1 LSLALGLSRVKRPR
15 PARVVRRAGTYYYTT
30 DGKFAGTVHI
40 AGLFRSVTV
49 TARTHTI
56 RLGNRVKLFGR
67 LTLGNQGTPFCAPDG
82 GEDGRD
88 VMRVLARH
96 DRSQPF
102 KRIAMFPIGGPPQS
116 KKAVDNRC
124 TYTWQRKVRPG
135 QPTTYIAG
143 TFGRLHVFKRATSRP
158 FTVRVRP

>member
-1 LSLALGLSRVKRPR
+1 
-15 PARVVRRAGTYYYTT
+15 
-30 DGKFAGTVHI
+30 
-40 AGLFRSVTV
+40 
-49 TARTHTI
+49 
-56 RLGNRVKLFGR
+56 
-67 LTLGNQGTPFCAPDG
+67 
-82 GEDGRD
+82 
-88 VMRVLARH
+88 MRVLARH